1 MNSSISTE
9 NKSVAGEGIKE
20 DEGYEWVIDE
30 EEGVPK
36 RKKIEDR
43 TKVRVLNVQANDG
56 TFVMPG
62 QKLAVANE
70 YFEAGEGAY
79 EFANVIYA
87 AIVGKVCIEKFP
99 EQELTVVSVKRKG
112 KAPFISPTIG
122 SIVTCTVVNRTYGL
136 ARCLITHVEDV
147 ELDDTMRGIIRR
159 EYITDKNRDAA
170 EIQSSFGVGDIIL
183 ARVVGIG
190 EGDFIMSTS
199 EDALGVASATS
210 PAGYQMI
217 PIDWTTMECPV
228 SKARVSRKVAK
239 IVQPQILKSEPS

>member
-1 MNSSISTE
+1 MNCKG
-9 NKSVAGEGIKE
+9 NCGPGGMDKE

-30 EEGVPK
+30 EEGIPK
-36 RKKIEDR
+36 RKKIMDGA
-43 TKVRVLNVQANDG
+43 KAQVFSVQASDD

-62 QKLAVANE
+62 QKLSIANE
-70 YFEAGEGAY
+70 YYEAGEGAY

-87 AIVGKVCIEKFP
+87 AIVGRVSIEKFP
-99 EQELTVVSVKRKG
+99 EQELTVVSVKRRDKP
-112 KAPFISPTIG
+112 PFTSPTIG

-136 ARCLITHVEDV
+136 ARCLITHVEDI
-147 ELDDTMRGIIRR
+147 ELDEAMRGIIRR

-170 EIQSSFGVGDIIL
+170 EIQNSFGVGDIVL

-199 EDALGVASATS
+199 EDALGVACATS
-210 PAGYQMI
+210 QAGYQMI

-228 SKARVSRKVAK
+228 TKVSVPRKVAK
-239 IVQPQILKSEPS
+239 IVQPQILKQEPS